1 MTRLITGVELRGLE
15 PLTPTL
21 PGVGTLP
28 EQARCHDADP
38 VVAVAGAGAVV
49 SVVVNSVVSAL
60 PRCPPP
66 GEVRRGA
73 SSSKYGISAGKY
85 RVSHTTPGAEVDREG
100 RPTRLRADAL
110 RSRHRLPRHRDRTAG
125 RHRRHQTTHRHRR
138 RHHRHQATHR
148 RPHLRRDR
156 AAPGRAERDMRQRCW
171 P

>member
-1 MTRLITGVELRGLE
+1 VELRGLE

-28 EQARCHDADP
+28 EQARCHDAGRVSD
-38 VVAVAGAGAVV
+38 VAGAGAVV
-49 SVVVNSVVSAL
+49 SVVVKDVVSAL

-66 GEVRRGA
+66 GEVRRAA
-73 SSSKYGISAGKY
+73 SSSKYRISAGKY
-85 RVSHTTPGAEVDREG
+85 RVSHTTPGAEVDGES
-100 RPTRLRADAL
+100 RPIRPWADAL
-110 RSRHRLPRHRDRTAG
+110 KSRHRLPRHRDRTA
-125 RHRRHQTTHRHRR
+125 RHHRRHQTTHRHRR

-156 AAPGRAERDMRQRCW
+156 AAPERAERDIPPRSC